1 MEGEMW
7 PTELLDFGPTLPATS
22 SRNESYI
29 KPSNLNFEC
38 FPVLMVK
45 PPLVPVAEVQQSHG
59 C

>member
-1 MEGEMW
+1 MW

-38 FPVLMVK
+38 FSVLMVK